1 MAEPSTVSL
10 FDKNIWFYIEREK
23 VTQSFLKLGKPKII
37 KNNVLEVKFNDYG
50 VVESKRFYQLDN
62 MNDLKSVKKI
72 TEKSFDNQAY
82 LGKLLKSVIQKT
94 NSPKKSIKKK

>member
-1 MAEPSTVSL
+1 
-10 FDKNIWFYIEREK
+10 
-23 VTQSFLKLGKPKII
+23 
-37 KNNVLEVKFNDYG
+37 
-50 VVESKRFYQLDN
+50 
-62 MNDLKSVKKI
+62 MNDLKSAKKI